1 MFLEKAMESSI
12 IKKNLQ
18 ANKKQYDLSNRQK
31 DVYGG
36 KIKLT

>member
-12 IKKNLQ
+12 IKKNLKG
-18 ANKKQYDLSNRQK
+18 NKKQYLSNRQK

>member
-12 IKKNLQ
+12 IKKNLK
-18 ANKKQYDLSNRQK
+18 ANKKQYLSNRQK

-36 KIKLT
+36 KTKLT